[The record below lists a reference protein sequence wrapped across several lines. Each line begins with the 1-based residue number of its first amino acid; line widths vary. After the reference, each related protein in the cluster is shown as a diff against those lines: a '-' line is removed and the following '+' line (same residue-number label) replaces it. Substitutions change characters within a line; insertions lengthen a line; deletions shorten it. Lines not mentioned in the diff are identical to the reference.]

1 MKNSFVISCPIDT
14 YSGYGARSRDLVKA
28 IIELDKYDVKI
39 LPQRWGGTPWGFIEE
54 HKEWHFLKS
63 HLLEFGK
70 PLSTRPDIW
79 AQVTIPNEFQP
90 VGQYNIGFTAGIET
104 TVPNPKW
111 IEGLNRMDLNL
122 VSSTHSKKVFE
133 DINFEM
139 KDQNT
144 QLEREIAERQRVEER
159 LREREASLKE
169 SQRLARMGNWEVD
182 LLSGK
187 VTWSEELYNILRVNM
202 DTELHLNSIME
213 VLMHPDDREMA
224 ENAIQ
229 KGLNHGKARTLRFQG
244 DKGRR
249 GRTDPVVQG
258 GSHIW
263 RKRRTRQ
270 TGRNRSGYHWAQT
283 DGKST

>member
-104 TVPNPKW
+104 TVPNPQW

-122 VSSTHSKKVFE
+122 VSSNHSKKVFE
-133 DINFEM
+133 DVNFEM

-144 QLEREIAERQRVEER
+144 QQV
-159 LREREASLKE
+159 
-169 SQRLARMGNWEVD
+169 Q
-182 LLSGK
+182 K
-187 VTWSEELYNILRVNM
+187 VIKLQKPV
-202 DTELHLNSIME
+202 E
-213 VLMHPDDREMA
+213 VLFEGADLTKYFPDNKPCMIDFDML
-224 ENAIQ
+224 
-229 KGLNHGKARTLRFQG
+229 KNH
-244 DKGRR
+244 
-249 GRTDPVVQG
+249 
-258 GSHIW
+258 SH
-263 RKRRTRQ
+263 TCL
-270 TGRNRSGYHWAQT
+270 
-283 DGKST
+283 